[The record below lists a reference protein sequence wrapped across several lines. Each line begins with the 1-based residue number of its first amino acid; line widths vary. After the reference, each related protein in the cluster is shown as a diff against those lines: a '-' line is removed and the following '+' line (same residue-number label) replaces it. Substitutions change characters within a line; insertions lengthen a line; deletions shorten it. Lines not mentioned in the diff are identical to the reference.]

1 VSLIVLLGFG
11 TVVLLAMLLLH
22 GYLWFRLVRSTTR
35 PGRFRRRLT
44 LLTLVLAI
52 LPALAVTL
60 RRTLPLDAA
69 APLDWIAYS
78 WLGIAFYAFL
88 ALFVLEPVR
97 LIGNALLRRRPPE
110 VGTAPEGGAV
120 RQDRGVMVVP
130 SGARGSAPESSQKVV
145 PGGARRAP
153 RRDDVA
159 AQPDG
164 GTAPEGGAGRQDR
177 GVMVGPSG
185 ARRAPRRDDAAASP
199 DGGTAPEGGASR
211 QAGHVTATPLPRR
224 LFLARGLAVTAGAVA
239 LGTAGTGA
247 YFANSAPVVRRVPV
261 TLAGLDPAL
270 DGLRIV
276 TFSDSHLSATYGGR
290 RFERVV
296 ELVNSQRPD
305 VVAIV
310 GDLVDGDVSELRED
324 VAPLADL
331 VSQQGVYFVT
341 GNHEY
346 FMDTTAWLRHLPTLG
361 IDVLRNE
368 RVAISRG
375 AATFDLAGIDD
386 RTAAS
391 SGVPGHGADLD
402 AALDGRDD
410 ATPVVLL
417 AHQPVMVEQAA
428 AAGVDLQL
436 SGHTHG
442 GQLWPF
448 DYAIRLDQPA
458 VEGFSR
464 HGDTQLYVTSG
475 AGYWGPPMRVGA
487 RPEVTV
493 VELRSPRR

>member
-1 VSLIVLLGFG
+1 VSLIGRLGFG

-35 PGRFRRRLT
+35 PGALRRRLT

-60 RRTLPLDAA
+60 RRTLPLDVA
-69 APLDWIAYS
+69 APLDWVAYS
-78 WLGIAFYAFL
+78 WLGIAFYTFL
-88 ALFVLEPVR
+88 ALLVLEPVR
-97 LIGNALLRRRPPE
+97 LVASLIIRRKDRQ
-110 VGTAPEGGAV
+110 VAPSE
-120 RQDRGVMVVP
+120 
-130 SGARGSAPESSQKVV
+130 
-145 PGGARRAP
+145 ARRAP
-153 RRDDVA
+153 RREDA
-159 AQPDG
+159 AAPPDG
-164 GTAPEGGAGRQDR
+164 GTAPGRGAVRQD
-177 GVMVGPSG
+177 GNV
-185 ARRAPRRDDAAASP
+185 
-199 DGGTAPEGGASR
+199 TAP
-211 QAGHVTATPLPRR
+211 VTAPVTDPSRR
-224 LFLARGLAVTAGAVA
+224 LFLARSLAVTAGAVA

-247 YFANSAPVVRRVPV
+247 YVANSAPVVRRVPI

-276 TFSDSHLSATYGGR
+276 TFSDGHLSATYGGR

-296 ELVNSQRPD
+296 ELVNAQRPD

-331 VSQQGVYFVT
+331 VSEQGVYFVT

-346 FMDTTAWLRHLPTLG
+346 FVDTNAWLRYLPTLG
-361 IDVLRNE
+361 VDVLRNE
-368 RVAISRG
+368 RVAIRRG

-391 SGVPGHGADLD
+391 SGLPGHGANLD

-410 ATPVVLL
+410 STPVVLL

-458 VEGFSR
+458 VEGLSR
-464 HGDTQLYVTSG
+464 HGDTQLYVTAG

-487 RPEVTV
+487 RPEITV
-493 VELRSPRR
+493 VELRAPGG

>member
-1 VSLIVLLGFG
+1 MSVILLLGFG
-11 TVVLLAMLLLH
+11 TVVLLAMLLMH

-35 PGRFRRRLT
+35 PGKLRRRLT
-44 LLTLVLAI
+44 LLTMALAL
-52 LPALAVTL
+52 LPALAVLL

-69 APLDWIAYS
+69 APLDWVAYS
-78 WLGIAFYAFL
+78 WLGVAFYAVL
-88 ALFVLEPVR
+88 ALLVLEPVR
-97 LIGNALLRRRPPE
+97 LVGNVLLRR
-110 VGTAPEGGAV
+110 
-120 RQDRGVMVVP
+120 QDRQVVPSGALEPAEAVVP
-130 SGARGSAPESSQKVV
+130 SGARSNDAIAAPD
-145 PGGARRAP
+145 A
-153 RRDDVA
+153 
-159 AQPDG
+159 
-164 GTAPEGGAGRQDR
+164 GTAPGDTLVRE
-177 GVMVGPSG
+177 
-185 ARRAPRRDDAAASP
+185 
-199 DGGTAPEGGASR
+199 DGGVILTTSS
-211 QAGHVTATPLPRR
+211 RR
-224 LFLARGLAVTAGAVA
+224 LFLARSLAMTAGAVA

-247 YFANSAPVVRRVPV
+247 YFANSPPVVRRVPV
-261 TLAGLDPAL
+261 TLPGLDPAL

-276 TFSDSHLSATYGGR
+276 TFSDGHLSATYGGR

-296 ELVNSQRPD
+296 ELVNEQRPD

-331 VSQQGVYFVT
+331 VSEQGVFFVT

-346 FMDTTAWLRHLPTLG
+346 FVDTDAWLRHLPTLG
-361 IDVLRNE
+361 VDVLRNE
-368 RVAISRG
+368 RVAIRRG
-375 AATFDLAGIDD
+375 TATFDLAGIDD

-391 SGVPGHGADLD
+391 SGLPGHGADLD
-402 AALDGRDD
+402 TALDGRDD
-410 ATPVVLL
+410 GVPVVLL
-417 AHQPVMVEQAA
+417 AHQPVQVEQAR

-458 VEGFSR
+458 VEGLSR

-475 AGYWGPPMRVGA
+475 VGYWGPPMRVGA

-493 VELRSPRR
+493 VELRSPRT

>member
-1 VSLIVLLGFG
+1 VSVIALLGFG
-11 TVVLLAMLLLH
+11 TVVLVAMLLLH

-35 PGRFRRRLT
+35 PGWLRRRLS
-44 LLTLVLAI
+44 LLTLVLAL

-60 RRTLPLDAA
+60 RRTLPLDTA
-69 APLDWIAYS
+69 APLDWLAYS
-78 WLGIAFYAFL
+78 WLGVAFYAFL
-88 ALFVLEPVR
+88 ALLVLEPVR
-97 LIGNALLRRRPPE
+97 LVGTLWLRSRDPEVAPSEARRVSRRRDAAAQRDG
-110 VGTAPEGGAV
+110 GTAPGRGAV
-120 RQDRGVMVVP
+120 RQDGDVIAP
-130 SGARGSAPESSQKVV
+130 S
-145 PGGARRAP
+145 
-153 RRDDVA
+153 
-159 AQPDG
+159 
-164 GTAPEGGAGRQDR
+164 
-177 GVMVGPSG
+177 
-185 ARRAPRRDDAAASP
+185 
-199 DGGTAPEGGASR
+199 
-211 QAGHVTATPLPRR
+211 RR
-224 LFLARGLAVTAGAVA
+224 LFLARSLAVTAGAVA

-247 YFANSAPVVRRVPV
+247 YLANSSPAVRRVPI

-276 TFSDSHLSATYGGR
+276 TFSDGHLSATYGGR
-290 RFERVV
+290 RFERLV
-296 ELVNSQRPD
+296 ELVNEQRPD

-310 GDLVDGDVSELRED
+310 GDLVDGDVSELREE

-331 VSQQGVYFVT
+331 VSEQGVFFVT

-346 FMDTTAWLRHLPTLG
+346 FVDTNAWLRHLPTLG
-361 IDVLRNE
+361 VDVLRNE
-368 RVAISRG
+368 RVAIRRG
-375 AATFDLAGIDD
+375 AASFDLAGIDD
-386 RTAAS
+386 RTAAT

-417 AHQPVMVEQAA
+417 AHQPMMVEQSRAA
-428 AAGVDLQL
+428 RVDLQL

-458 VEGFSR
+458 VEGLSR

-493 VELRSPRR
+493 VELRAPST

>member
-1 VSLIVLLGFG
+1 VPVIALLGFG
-11 TVVLLAMLLLH
+11 TVVLVAMLLLH

-35 PGRFRRRLT
+35 PGRLRRRLS
-44 LLTLVLAI
+44 LLTLVLAL

-69 APLDWIAYS
+69 APLDWLAYS
-78 WLGIAFYAFL
+78 WLGVAFYAFL
-88 ALFVLEPVR
+88 ALLVLEPVR
-97 LIGNALLRRRPPE
+97 LVGNALLRRRKD
-110 VGTAPEGGAV
+110 
-120 RQDRGVMVVP
+120 RQVVP
-130 SGARGSAPESSQKVV
+130 SGARRV
-145 PGGARRAP
+145 
-153 RRDDVA
+153 
-159 AQPDG
+159 
-164 GTAPEGGAGRQDR
+164 
-177 GVMVGPSG
+177 
-185 ARRAPRRDDAAASP
+185 PRRDDAAAP
-199 DGGTAPEGGASR
+199 GEGGTAPGRGAVR
-211 QAGHVTATPLPRR
+211 QDGSVIAGAVRQDGDVIAPSRR
-224 LFLARGLAVTAGAVA
+224 LFLARSLAVTAGAVA
-239 LGTAGTGA
+239 LGAAGTGA
-247 YFANSAPVVRRVPV
+247 YFANSSPVVRRVPI

-276 TFSDSHLSATYGGR
+276 TFSDGHLSATYGGR
-290 RFERVV
+290 RFERLV
-296 ELVNSQRPD
+296 ELVNEQRPD

-310 GDLVDGDVSELRED
+310 GDLVDGDVSELREE

-331 VSQQGVYFVT
+331 VSEQGVFFVT

-346 FMDTTAWLRHLPTLG
+346 FVDTNAWLRHLPTLG
-361 IDVLRNE
+361 VDVLRNE
-368 RVAISRG
+368 RVAIRRG
-375 AATFDLAGIDD
+375 AASFDLAGIDD
-386 RTAAS
+386 RTAAT

-417 AHQPVMVEQAA
+417 AHQPMMVEQSRAA
-428 AAGVDLQL
+428 RVDLQL

-458 VEGFSR
+458 VEGLSR

-493 VELRSPRR
+493 VELRAPST